1 MAEHLSRILKI
12 DSSNAAPGFRMR
24 RDREKGFHGLS
35 NCDMNFYPFR
45 NESQKHDK
53 YKDFKISLKLTESC

>member
-24 RDREKGFHGLS
+24 RDRGFHGLS
-35 NCDMNFYPFR
+35 NCDINFYPFR
-45 NESQKHDK
+45 NESQKYGK
-53 YKDFKISLKLTESC
+53 YKDFKISLKLTESF